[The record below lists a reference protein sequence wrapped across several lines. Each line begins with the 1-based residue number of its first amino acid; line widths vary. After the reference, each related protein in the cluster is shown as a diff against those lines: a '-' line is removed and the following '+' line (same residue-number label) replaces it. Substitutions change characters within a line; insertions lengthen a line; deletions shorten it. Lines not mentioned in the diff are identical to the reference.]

1 MAAEPYLI
9 TGRKGTGVHDRLD
22 IEDLQSGQ
30 PQQFTLFV
38 LAFLALQGRGDAFEG
53 LDIPPAARFYELA
66 AIHGLPFTVRAWDVL
81 GGIVVLMDDRDRS
94 GLEIILAAGPI
105 MTPRT
110 PRTASLIRRALEA

>member
-1 MAAEPYLI
+1 MATEPYLI

-30 PQQFTLFV
+30 PQQFALFV

-66 AIHGLPFTVRAWDVL
+66 AIHGLPFTVRA
-81 GGIVVLMDDRDRS
+81 
-94 GLEIILAAGPI
+94 LA
-105 MTPRT
+105 TF
-110 PRTASLIRRALEA
+110 